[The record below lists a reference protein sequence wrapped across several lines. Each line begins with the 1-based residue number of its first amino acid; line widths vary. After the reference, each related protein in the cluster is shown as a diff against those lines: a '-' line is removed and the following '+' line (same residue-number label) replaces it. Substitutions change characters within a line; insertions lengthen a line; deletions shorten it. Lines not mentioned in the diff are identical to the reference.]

1 MLITR
6 TLLILLLIPLLLLGQ
21 SSNSEK
27 LKVLKKHISEH
38 YFTKSTDLK
47 TEFNQ
52 AIEIAKELNSDLD
65 LADLYKMQGTTYYF
79 NSQYDKALMSY
90 TMALKLYEKKNNKK
104 GIAGIYNEIGVLY
117 TKDKNY
123 SEALQNLEN
132 AKKIAYEI
140 KDTSSIC
147 ASLNNAGI
155 VYEYTLKFDLALENY
170 NQAINMYE
178 MINDEVGLSYGYE
191 NIGAIYLLQ
200 KKYNSAIELFNKSL
214 ALRKKNKLEQGITI
228 SYFYLAETYKEL
240 KENNTSRNYYD
251 SSLNKAISI
260 QYTDYIQK
268 NYQALSYLYLIQKD
282 YKMAFEFQ
290 IQATKIKDSLLNEQ
304 KIKQLSE
311 WQTIYE
317 VERKTSENELL
328 KKTNELNAQK
338 VKNKNF
344 VLLIVSLIFIISFV
358 LAWLFYKNKQ
368 HKTAIDTKNKI
379 HLAEQIQREKISH
392 DLHDNV
398 GAQLSYI
405 VSNLDLIDSNEIKN
419 DWIEKR
425 IKSINEMSKQA
436 IVTLRETVWALNN
449 KSISIEQFADKYKSY
464 VIKMSDYIENVA
476 IQFKENIEHDE
487 VLEPNDALHL
497 FRICQEALNN
507 SLKHSNASEINIEF
521 LTNSEYKFI
530 FKLKD
535 NGHGFDEIQAQKKG
549 HYGLQ
554 NMKERAKQLGA
565 EFNILTTLGSGTSV
579 EIFIFNQKN
588 TTNE

>member
-1 MLITR
+1 MFLIR
-6 TLLILLLIPLLLLGQ
+6 LFFILFCFPILLIGQ
-21 SSNSEK
+21 TNNSEK
-27 LKVLKKHISEH
+27 LKTLKKHISEH
-38 YFTKSTDLK
+38 YFTKSTDLNSD
-47 TEFNQ
+47 FIQ
-52 AIEIAKELNSDLD
+52 AIELAKELNSELD
-65 LADLYKMQGTTYYF
+65 LADLYKMRGTSYYF

-90 TMALKLYEKKNNKK
+90 TMALKLYEKINNKK

-123 SEALQNLEN
+123 NEALKNLEN
-132 AKKIAYEI
+132 AKKIANEI
-140 KDTSSIC
+140 KDTTSLC

-155 VYEYTLKFDLALENY
+155 VYEYTLKYDLALKNY

-178 MINDEVGLSYGYE
+178 LIKDEVGLSYGYE

-240 KENNTSRNYYD
+240 KDNSTSSNYYD

-268 NYQALSYLYLIQKD
+268 NYQALSNLYLNQKD
-282 YKMAFEFQ
+282 YKMAYEFQ

-317 VERKTSENELL
+317 VERKTNENELL

-344 VLLIVSLIFIISFV
+344 VLLIVSLLFIISIV

-368 HKTAIDTKNKI
+368 HKIANETKNKI

-405 VSNLDLIDSNEIKN
+405 VSNLDLINSKEIKN
-419 DWIEKR
+419 DWIETR

-464 VIKMSDYIENVA
+464 VLKMSDYIENVA
-476 IQFKENIEHDE
+476 FHFQDKIEQDY
-487 VLEPNDALHL
+487 VLEPNDALQL

-507 SLKHSNASEINIEF
+507 SLKHSKSSEISIVF
-521 LTNSEYKFI
+521 IANSKYKFG
-530 FKLKD
+530 FVLKD
-535 NGHGFDEIQAQKKG
+535 NGIGFDQEQALKKG

-554 NMKERAKQLGA
+554 NMKERSKQLNA
-565 EFNILTTLGSGTSV
+565 EFNILTHLGTGTNV
-579 EIFIFNQKN
+579 EIYILNQKN